1 MESHEHKKIKNIL
14 DLSETEAS
22 SVMTPRVSVDFVSH
36 EMTVGELCTFF
47 LSSSHSR
54 IPVYAE
60 TPDDIDFVVSLREAF
75 IWKEEELSE
84 KKLRELDLEKIIK
97 VPATQ
102 PIDRVF
108 TIFQKSHKHIALVI
122 DEHGGVDGIITLEDI
137 IEEVFGDIKDEKDQE
152 EEYIRK
158 TSNGAIIVQGS
169 VLVEDILE
177 EYGLNNTC
185 INISEEYIGET
196 VSYLILSLLERFPKN
211 GESITL
217 K

>member
-22 SVMTPRVSVDFVSH
+22 SVMTPRVSVDFVS
-36 EMTVGELCTFF
+36 EDMTVDELCIFF

-60 TPDDIDFVVSLREAF
+60 TPDDIDYVVTLREAF
-75 IWKEEELSE
+75 IWKEEGFGD
-84 KKLRELDLEKIIK
+84 KKLQELDLEKIIK
-97 VPATQ
+97 VPSTQ
-102 PIDRVF
+102 PIDRIF
-108 TIFQKSHKHIALVI
+108 TIFQKSHKHIALVL
-122 DEHGGVDGIITLEDI
+122 DEHGGVDGVITLEDI
-137 IEEVFGDIKDEKDQE
+137 IEEVFGDIKDEKDRE

-169 VLVEDILE
+169 VLVEDVLE
-177 EYGLNNTC
+177 EYGLTSESAD
-185 INISEEYIGET
+185 IDEEYIGET
-196 VSYLILSLLERFPKN
+196 ISYLILSLLERFPKN
-211 GESITL
+211 GESIML